1 MQLTH
6 ADQRAAVVQLHSL
19 TLKAVSAGADD
30 LGNALV
36 EGIAERNMANNA
48 SLEECERPDALCAVD
63 DLVWDDEIARLDL
76 LLQTADGGEGDDG
89 ADADGAQGGDVG
101 PRGDLMGCDLVVQTV
116 SAEEGNGDGL
126 VLVDVVQDGDW
137 GGRSAPRGLNVERGD
152 LSEAWEFA
160 QTSATDDRD
169 TDGVYIPSRSAPCS
183 YERSGD

>member
-1 MQLTH
+1 
-6 ADQRAAVVQLHSL
+6 
-19 TLKAVSAGADD
+19 
-30 LGNALV
+30 
-36 EGIAERNMANNA
+36 
-48 SLEECERPDALCAVD
+48 
-63 DLVWDDEIARLDL
+63 
-76 LLQTADGGEGDDG
+76 
-89 ADADGAQGGDVG
+89 
-101 PRGDLMGCDLVVQTV
+101 MGCDLVVQTV